1 MGPHPRSKPR
11 PIITLKGAIA
21 RAPSTSDQRPANGL
35 GKPADGGRLH
45 SPPSPSVSTSSASAT
60 APQFAASQARRVARD
75 VALDWLGREYPLAFG
90 ADVKPLAIG
99 IGKQL
104 WDQAKAAGIGR
115 EAFNAARSKRTT
127 SLSYLKALATDGAQR
142 HDLDGNPVE
151 AVAIEH
157 QVHAFERAQA
167 KLEVSKRS
175 TGNGA

>member
-1 MGPHPRSKPR
+1 M
-11 PIITLKGAIA
+11 
-21 RAPSTSDQRPANGL
+21 
-35 GKPADGGRLH
+35 
-45 SPPSPSVSTSSASAT
+45 
-60 APQFAASQARRVARD
+60 
-75 VALDWLGREYPLAFG
+75 DWLGREYPLAFG

-167 KLEVSKRS
+167 KLEFSKRS
-175 TGNGA
+175 IGNGA